1 MDCDTDI
8 DQLLELMRNQWG
20 MELPKLL
27 ISVTGGAADGPLDES
42 LRERFSHGLVKAAES
57 TGTSFH
63 LYK

>member
-1 MDCDTDI
+1 M
-8 DQLLELMRNQWG
+8 QKQWG

-42 LRERFSHGLVKAAES
+42 LRETFSYGLVKAAES
-57 TGTSFH
+57 TGTLFH